1 MLISQ
6 EAEGFTSQTH
16 SHTHVTD
23 TDLVCTGF
31 MCWTHI
37 WLELDVIKA
46 HVECCLHFVS
56 NVPLKLG
63 LICESTNTIWPST
76 SYVVPGF
83 QLWWHLHCFWHSHIH
98 IIWSW
103 SVSWASRS
111 DSSFSFESVSRAFL
125 GAFTPADWQQSF
137 LKRQYRRHWK
147 SVTTPLASWPPLC
160 PVSPSIIVSIRSA
173 SIYPWSPSV
182 PPLSG
187 SISVSDIHQK
197 KFLSTLER
205 CA

>member
-103 SVSWASRS
+103 SVWASALNQFYMRFWVHLHLQI
-111 DSSFSFESVSRAFL
+111 DSRAFWSVSTDVIESVSQHHLPPDRLCAL
-125 GAFTPADWQQSF
+125 SAQQV
-137 LKRQYRRHWK
+137 L
-147 SVTTPLASWPPLC
+147 L
-160 PVSPSIIVSIRSA
+160 SPSDLLPSTHGPRACHRFPAQSLFLTFIRRS
-173 SIYPWSPSV
+173 
-182 PPLSG
+182 
-187 SISVSDIHQK
+187 
-197 KFLSTLER
+197 F
-205 CA
+205 